1 MKDIK
6 YTQSGKEIKVDSNG
20 REYIRVKYGRTWD
33 NSYKCP
39 ECGAFTCCEGQIK
52 CTACKYGYSRK
63 EENKEVLSQEQIKK
77 AIENKKA
84 IDKYNREQREIKNTK
99 LIIRLIV
106 SHALKGSYELTREQV
121 KLAVE
126 WSVDTL
132 WSAISSGALKGLME
146 KGTGKVIKVS
156 KSLANSMHKVVVKN
170 MDKIIDLIIRS
181 KE

>member
-20 REYIRVKYGRTWD
+20 REYIRVRYGKVWD

-63 EENKEVLSQEQIKK
+63 EENKEVLSQEEIKK
-77 AIENKKA
+77 VVENRRA
-84 IDKYNREQREIKNTK
+84 IDKYNRERREIKNAK
-99 LIIRLIV
+99 LIIKLICW
-106 SHALKGSYELTREQV
+106 HARQGKYELTREQV
-121 KLAVE
+121 KKAIE
-126 WSVDTL
+126 WSVEIM
-132 WSAISSGALKGLME
+132 WSAISNGAVKGFVD
-146 KGTGKVIKVS
+146 KKTGKVVKVP
-156 KSLANSMHKVVVKN
+156 KSLANSIDKVVAKY
-170 MDKIIDLIIRS
+170 MDKMIDLIIRS